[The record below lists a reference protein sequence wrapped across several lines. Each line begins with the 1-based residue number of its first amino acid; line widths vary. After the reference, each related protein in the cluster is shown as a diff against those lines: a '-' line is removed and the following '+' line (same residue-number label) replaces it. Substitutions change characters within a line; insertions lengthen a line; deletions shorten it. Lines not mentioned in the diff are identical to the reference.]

1 MKKSLKI
8 GSEYISRIGRKY
20 SEKNLAQTESL
31 YHKLNELRKN
41 GFVVLDHLV
50 NTPLFLETKKSLAYS
65 IENEFNFEY
74 PCLAQSKINH
84 TRDKD
89 LIASNFLMDNE
100 SLKKRHL
107 TFDRKEV
114 SSYNQLIT
122 DFRPSTLKLKL
133 PSDKNF
139 YDIWLDE
146 KLIDLVSAYMG
157 FVPHL
162 VEAYVRRNFPCEYKV
177 MNHNWHRDINHD
189 KHLLKAFIFFTDCDI
204 NTGAH
209 HYISGSISNPNFRDK
224 TYYTDEEVHA
234 VWPFG
239 SDSHMISEVKAGTI
253 ILEDTRG
260 LHKAGIPLK
269 NHRDLGFA
277 VFLPPNLF
285 RTKKS
290 YYKTDL
296 ETYKTLSRN
305 QQSFIPS
312 CNLT

>member
-1 MKKSLKI
+1 LKI
-8 GSEYISRIGRKY
+8 GSEYISRIGRTYSDKSLANNKY
-20 SEKNLAQTESL
+20 LHN
-31 YHKLNELRKN
+31 KLNELRKN
-41 GFVVLDHLV
+41 GFVALDHLV
-50 NTPLFLETKKSLAYS
+50 NTPLFLEAQNHLVHD

-84 TRDKD
+84 IRDKD
-89 LIASNFLMDNE
+89 LIDANFLRENQE
-100 SLKKRHL
+100 LKKRNL

-114 SSYNQLIT
+114 ISYNQLIN
-122 DFRPSTLKLKL
+122 DFKPSTLKLKL
-133 PSDKNF
+133 PSHKNF

-162 VEAYVRRNFPCEYKV
+162 VEAYVRRNFPCQYKV
-177 MNHNWHRDINHD
+177 MNHNWHRDSNHD
-189 KHLLKAFIFFTDCDI
+189 KYLLKAFIFFTDCDI
-204 NTGAH
+204 KTGAH
-209 HYISGSISNPNFRDK
+209 HYISGSISNPGFRDK

-239 SDSHMISEVKAGTI
+239 SDSHMISKVKAGTI

-260 LHKAGIPLK
+260 LHKAGIPIE
-269 NHRDLGFA
+269 NYRDLGFA

-290 YYKTDL
+290 YYTINS
-296 ETYKTLSRN
+296 ETYVSLSQKQR
-305 QQSFIPS
+305 SLIPS
-312 CNLT
+312 CNLI